1 VVVAK
6 VTRRRSCEEEAGR
19 CRLWW
24 KVMLLQKVVARS
36 RGEEDARGGDV
47 VVVGVILVGGA
58 KGLSSIEDVE

>member
-1 VVVAK
+1 
-6 VTRRRSCEEEAGR
+6 
-19 CRLWW
+19 
-24 KVMLLQKVVARS
+24 MLLQKVVARS

>member
-19 CRLWW
+19 YRHWW

-36 RGEEDARGGDV
+36 RGEGGCVVRG
-47 VVVGVILVGGA
+47 ILVR
-58 KGLSSIEDVE
+58 DVKKVAGIGSLG